1 MRVLIIAD
9 VHGNLP
15 ALEAVLADAGPV
27 DEIWSLGDLVG
38 YGPHPNE
45 VVQLLR
51 SLPFRSLAGNHDW
64 GATGQADLSVFNA
77 DARAACQW
85 TDQML
90 THETREYLLGLE
102 VSSVFGSVH
111 VAHGSPREPLWE
123 YLTNVRLAEINFGY
137 FGTQV
142 CLVGHTHVPIMFR
155 WRQGVHGAG
164 AFLTA
169 VPNAGDAIDPEDD
182 RLIFNP
188 GSVGQPRDG
197 DPRAA
202 YARYEPAT
210 GRFTFH
216 RVAYDIAA
224 TQTAMRAAGLPER
237 LAFRLQYG
245 S

>member
-1 MRVLIIAD
+1 
-9 VHGNLP
+9 
-15 ALEAVLADAGPV
+15 
-27 DEIWSLGDLVG
+27 
-38 YGPHPNE
+38 
-45 VVQLLR
+45 
-51 SLPFRSLAGNHDW
+51 
-64 GATGQADLSVFNA
+64 
-77 DARAACQW
+77 
-85 TDQML
+85 
-90 THETREYLLGLE
+90 
-102 VSSVFGSVH
+102 VFGSVH

-142 CLVGHTHVPIMFR
+142 CLVGHTHVPITFR

-164 AFLTA
+164 AFSTT
-169 VPNAGDAIDPEDD
+169 VPNAGDAIDPQDD

-202 YARYEPAT
+202 YACYEPAT

-216 RVAYDIAA
+216 RVAYDIGA
-224 TQTAMRAAGLPER
+224 TQAAMRAAGLPER

>member
-1 MRVLIIAD
+1 VLIITD
-9 VHGNLP
+9 VHANLP
-15 ALEAVLADAGPV
+15 ALEAVLAHAGSV

-38 YGPHPNE
+38 YGPHPND
-45 VVQLLR
+45 VVHLLR
-51 SLPFRSLAGNHDW
+51 SLPLRSLAGNHDW
-64 GATGQADLSVFNA
+64 GSTGQADLSVFNA

-85 TDQML
+85 TNGVLDD
-90 THETREYLLGLE
+90 ETRAYLQGLK

-137 FGTQV
+137 FGTQA
-142 CLVGHTHVPIMFR
+142 CLVGHTHVPIVFR
-155 WRQGVHGAG
+155 WREGIHGVG
-164 AFLTA
+164 AFSA
-169 VPNAGDAIDPEDD
+169 SVPNPGDAIDSGSD

-202 YARYEPAT
+202 DALYEPAT

-216 RVAYDIAA
+216 RVDYDIAA
-224 TQTAMRAAGLPER
+224 TQAAMRSVGLPER

>member
-15 ALEAVLADAGPV
+15 ALEAVLADAGSV

-51 SLPFRSLAGNHDW
+51 SLPFRSLAGNHDL
-64 GATGQADLSVFNA
+64 GSTGQADLSVFNA
-77 DARAACQW
+77 DARAACLW
-85 TDQML
+85 TDAVL
-90 THETREYLLGLE
+90 EDETRNYLQGLDT
-102 VSSVFGSVH
+102 SSVFGSVH

-142 CLVGHTHVPIMFR
+142 CLVGHTHVPITFR
-155 WRQGVHGAG
+155 WRQDVHGAG
-164 AFLTA
+164 AFSTA
-169 VPNAGDAIDPEDD
+169 VPNAGDAIDPGAD

-202 YARYEPAT
+202 YAVHEPAT
-210 GRFTFH
+210 GRFNFH
-216 RVAYDIAA
+216 RVSYDIAA
-224 TQTAMRAAGLPER
+224 TQAAMLSAGLPER